1 MFREV
6 ARKKQ
11 ALSKEECVE
20 VLKKELRGVL
30 SLLGEDGYPYGVPL
44 DHYYD
49 EESGRLYFHSGKVGY
64 KIECMKK
71 HDKASFCVMDG
82 GEREEGGWALKIKS
96 VIVFGRIGF
105 IDETEEIC
113 RISKLLSLKFTDD
126 LSYIEKEIEK
136 FAKATAMFYIETEHV
151 TGKRIV
157 ES

>member
-71 HDKASFCVMDG
+71 PRS
-82 GEREEGGWALKIKS
+82 ALW
-96 VIVFGRIGF
+96 
-105 IDETEEIC
+105 TEE
-113 RISKLLSLKFTDD
+113 
-126 LSYIEKEIEK
+126 KERR
-136 FAKATAMFYIETEHV
+136 AV
-151 TGKRIV
+151 GR
-157 ES
+157 